1 VTVTIGRNISSLK
14 AQRGLSESSNALERI
29 FERLSSGQRIN
40 RASDDAAGLA
50 VASGLNL
57 NSRVFGQGI
66 RNLNDGVSA
75 ISIADQAFASL
86 SDIIV
91 RQKELAEQS
100 ANGTFSDEQ
109 RVSLDTEAQ
118 ALAQEYSRILQ
129 TTEFNGLTLLDGS
142 LSTLHLQAGFGDD
155 ATLGLDLLALA
166 LNTNFTSDR
175 YDADALTYAADG
187 PPQLFLTDFNNDGLQ
202 DLIVMSSTVSYG
214 SNQVNY
220 SLSTLVQQADGTF
233 TEADRV
239 IVTGQA
245 VPTVGGYQGSEIAV
259 TPGSSTIE
267 VRFRDRNPTA
277 TTDQYTFDSN
287 GMLTQTLNDGGGIPS
302 GQLANGQTS
311 YSQDINGDG
320 VVDTIT
326 AEVKSNLGIVRT
338 SVSQQSMGA
347 VSLEQGDFSLLTA
360 QNALS
365 ALTSLTSDLNNLSS
379 RRSILGASQSR
390 VEVAI
395 RVLGT
400 SRENTIAAESRI
412 VDADIAFESSN
423 LVRQNILQQTSA
435 SILAQANTQPELAL
449 SLLRV

>member
-1 VTVTIGRNISSLK
+1 MTVTIGRNISSLK